1 MGKKEQVEGI
11 IIYFLVFKIKAEYL
25 LYLEII
31 NQNNIINF
39 LALYMKLQIL
49 LGLLSTSAIY

>member
-39 LALYMKLQIL
+39 LALYMKSQIL